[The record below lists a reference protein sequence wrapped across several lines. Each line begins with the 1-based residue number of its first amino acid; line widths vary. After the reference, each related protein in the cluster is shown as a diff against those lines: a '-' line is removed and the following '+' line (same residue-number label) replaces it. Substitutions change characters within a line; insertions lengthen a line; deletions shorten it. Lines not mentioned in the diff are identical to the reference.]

1 MKMLNWHAIW
11 PLQVGLFYSCVIIH
25 SFIILRNVV
34 TIIGDYDSARIYY
47 EGLIQSLHRLVIG
60 ISDPL
65 RKGKWTMVSCNVMG
79 RMLSSSF
86 SFETMLLLY
95 LFVCNHRYQKSDS
108 LGSESYEMLLHV
120 QIYQ

>member
-11 PLQVGLFYSCVIIH
+11 PLQVGFYSCVIIH

-47 EGLIQSLHRLVIG
+47 EGLIQSLHRLLVG

-65 RKGKWTMVSCNVMG
+65 RKGKWTMVSLM
-79 RMLSSSF
+79 
-86 SFETMLLLY
+86 
-95 LFVCNHRYQKSDS
+95 
-108 LGSESYEMLLHV
+108 
-120 QIYQ
+120 